1 MISLVPLHNPIDWFR
16 FLINITG
23 ILTFNS
29 NSYGGNPL
37 KLSVCKNS
45 VGYKRFNSSRFPD
58 DERIV
63 S

>member
-1 MISLVPLHNPIDWFR
+1 M
-16 FLINITG
+16 TG
-23 ILTFNS
+23 TLTFNS
-29 NSYGGNPL
+29 NSCGGSPL

-45 VGYKRFNSSRFPD
+45 EGYKRFSSSRFPD